1 MPAKESAV
9 GNVGV
14 LRIFKLTSLRD
25 WGQPILFHTWG
36 RPFNPDYLG
45 IGGHA
50 GSFLGF
56 LAVLMQASFSFFG
69 SEVPGIVGDRHSS
82 SSEV

>member
-1 MPAKESAV
+1 MPEKESKI
-9 GNVGV
+9 GNIDV
-14 LRIFKLTSLRD
+14 LKILKLTSSSG
-25 WGQPILFHTWG
+25 WGQPIGFHTW
-36 RPFNPDYLG
+36 RQPFNPDYLG

-69 SEVPGIVGDRHSS
+69 SEVPGIVGDCRP
-82 SSEV
+82 SEV